1 VFDIWYT
8 EFTAVN
14 SVHAAQRA
22 AFVPPS
28 GGISCAAAAALSYA
42 RRADFIEL
50 AEGMR
55 LISAASAAEL
65 PLLPVWSFV
74 HSLGY
79 VKS

>member
-1 VFDIWYT
+1 M
-8 EFTAVN
+8 N

-55 LISAASAAEL
+55 LVSAALTAEL
-65 PLLPVWSFV
+65 PFQPASTFY

-79 VKS
+79 VKH

>member
-1 VFDIWYT
+1 MFDIWYT

-55 LISAASAAEL
+55 LVSAALAAEL
-65 PLLPVWSFV
+65 PFLLRYMAK
-74 HSLGY
+74 HSIGY
-79 VKS
+79 IKS